1 MELALRPKSLSI
13 PPQRVTAGW
22 HLADAGFDAFAM
34 DMTGYG
40 RSTRPAPM
48 NDPCNFPSAQQESLV
63 PALLEETCTGS
74 YPFAMTTIASDWH
87 DLDTVVTY
95 LKKLRDVDRVS
106 LVAWSLGGPRV
117 GGYAA
122 AHPENVDKLVLLA
135 PAYSRRPREEP
146 TQVPVPGAAMTKQTQ
161 ADFVSNWDRQV
172 GCENQ
177 YEPDV
182 SETVWAEM
190 LASDPVGATWGPVT
204 SPRFQ

>member
-1 MELALRPKSLSI
+1 M
-13 PPQRVTAGW
+13 
-22 HLADAGFDAFAM
+22 
-34 DMTGYG
+34 
-40 RSTRPAPM
+40 
-48 NDPCNFPSAQQESLV
+48 

-146 TQVPVPGAAMTKQTQ
+146 TQVPVPGAAMTK
-161 ADFVSNWDRQV
+161 ADPGRLRFELGPASGLR
-172 GCENQ
+172 
-177 YEPDV
+177 EPI
-182 SETVWAEM
+182 
-190 LASDPVGATWGPVT
+190 
-204 SPRFQ
+204 